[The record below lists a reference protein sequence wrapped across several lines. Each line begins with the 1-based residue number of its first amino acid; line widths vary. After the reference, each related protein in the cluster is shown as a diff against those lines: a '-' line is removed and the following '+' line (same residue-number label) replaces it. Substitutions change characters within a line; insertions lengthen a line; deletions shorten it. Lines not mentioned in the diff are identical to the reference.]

1 MKKLIVSTFLL
12 FMGALVLNAQ
22 TADTYKTRDG
32 NIYFNPN
39 KNQKNKEYAALSKEA
54 TAIFK
59 AASGEVALLVPMK
72 TFHFNNALLEE
83 HFNENYLHTNKYPN
97 ASYKGKLVGFDKA
110 MLAKDGE
117 YKMSSEGTVELHGVK
132 QSFKAPVTML
142 VKGKNVTFNCAF
154 NIKAEDYKIDV
165 PALVKPKLADLT
177 PLTATITFKM

>member
-1 MKKLIVSTFLL
+1 MKKLLLSTLLL
-12 FMGALVLNAQ
+12 FSASLIAGAQ

-59 AASGEVALLVPMK
+59 AATGEVALLVPMK

-97 ASYKGKLVGFDKA
+97 ASYKGKLIGFDKA

-117 YKMSSEGTVELHGVK
+117 YKISSEGTVELHGVK
-132 QSFKAPVTML
+132 KTFKSPVTML
-142 VKGKNVTFNCAF
+142 VKGNTVSFNCVFTITAV
-154 NIKAEDYKIDV
+154 DYNIDV
-165 PALVKPKLADLT
+165 PALVKPKLSDAT